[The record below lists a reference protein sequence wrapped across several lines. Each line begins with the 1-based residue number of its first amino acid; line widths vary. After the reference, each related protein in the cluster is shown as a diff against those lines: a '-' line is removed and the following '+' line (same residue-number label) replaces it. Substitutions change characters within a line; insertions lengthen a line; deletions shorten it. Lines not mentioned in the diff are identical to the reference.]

1 MYVIALL
8 VIVVKNAA
16 GLAASPQRLR
26 ARILRYSAASKPAR
40 THSYVAAF
48 ARTVSV
54 MRAMSSVLLPL
65 SSPVTSLAFCFS
77 SSSFILLA
85 LVHARADVVLNM
97 IVLLLR
103 STYL

>member
-40 THSYVAAF
+40 THSYYVAAF

-54 MRAMSSVLLPL
+54 MRAMMVGCEDPPFGGS
-65 SSPVTSLAFCFS
+65 
-77 SSSFILLA
+77 
-85 LVHARADVVLNM
+85 
-97 IVLLLR
+97 
-103 STYL
+103 